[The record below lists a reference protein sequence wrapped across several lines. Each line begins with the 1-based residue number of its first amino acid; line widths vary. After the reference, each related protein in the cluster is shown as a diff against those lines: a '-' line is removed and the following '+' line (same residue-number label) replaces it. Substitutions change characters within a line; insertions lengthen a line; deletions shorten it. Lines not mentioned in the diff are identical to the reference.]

1 MMDKL
6 RRPSM
11 HLRAQMSV
19 GCCALY
25 SMRAPSASGEVN
37 LREEHRMVRGGR
49 QNVRDD
55 GGEGGGGDGGLGG
68 GLGGGGAYRAL
79 CLLLWDSRKSMRG

>member
-1 MMDKL
+1 MQMFETYGSEVVPGGVWVMMDKL

-37 LREEHRMVRGGR
+37 LR
-49 QNVRDD
+49 
-55 GGEGGGGDGGLGG
+55 
-68 GLGGGGAYRAL
+68 
-79 CLLLWDSRKSMRG
+79 

>member
-37 LREEHRMVRGGR
+37 LRKEN
-49 QNVRDD
+49 QWD
-55 GGEGGGGDGGLGG
+55 GEG
-68 GLGGGGAYRAL
+68 RAAE
-79 CLLLWDSRKSMRG
+79 RAE